1 MFPTPTQAQQALATM
16 RQALDSLQKLHDA
29 AQASDSPLWQI
40 VYKHHMDTYSYTY
53 TYIYIYIML
62 VYQYVYTLEK
72 GSYIPWRRV
81 VA

>member
-1 MFPTPTQAQQALATM
+1 MFPTPTQARQALATM

-53 TYIYIYIML
+53 TYIYIYI
-62 VYQYVYTLEK
+62 
-72 GSYIPWRRV
+72 
-81 VA
+81 